1 MLELLL
7 LPVFALL
14 FVLLHFMT
22 GWLFGFAELSP
33 NISLIYLPAFLRM
46 LSVLVLGKFRGTV
59 ATLLGGMLLMVFL
72 GTVSTAG
79 LANVFCSAAGPLL
92 ALWAFERVSG
102 QAVKLTSL
110 KDLSIV
116 TVAYCVANA
125 LIHHAVWLAFD
136 LKELGS
142 GVQVFWMMVGD
153 LNGALLGAYLASR
166 RRDGAPDDALRQ
178 AVACGSAST
187 LIAGAGVFDP
197 REFKRQLALTELRE
211 LSLR

>member
-7 LPVFALL
+7 LPCFAVL

-72 GTVSTAG
+72 DSVSMTG

-136 LKELGS
+136 LRELSS

-153 LNGALLGAYLASR
+153 LNGALLGAYLLKWTVSR
-166 RRDGAPDDALRQ
+166 FGLPMSRHTQGRD
-178 AVACGSAST
+178 
-187 LIAGAGVFDP
+187 
-197 REFKRQLALTELRE
+197 
-211 LSLR
+211 

>member
-7 LPVFALL
+7 LPCFALL

-22 GWLFGFAELSP
+22 GWLFGFAELSS
-33 NISLIYLPAFLRM
+33 NISLLYLPAFVRM

-59 ATLLGGMLLMVFL
+59 ATLLGGVLLMVFL
-72 GTVSTAG
+72 ESESLTG

-92 ALWAFERVSG
+92 ALWTFERFNG

-110 KDLSIV
+110 KDLSVV

-142 GVQVFWMMVGD
+142 GVQIFWMMVGD
-153 LNGALLGAYLASR
+153 LNGALLGAYLLKWTASR
-166 RRDGAPDDALRQ
+166 FDLSIGQHGQHQDDQRDLQKRP
-178 AVACGSAST
+178 GSHDR
-187 LIAGAGVFDP
+187 LD
-197 REFKRQLALTELRE
+197 
-211 LSLR
+211 

>member
-7 LPVFALL
+7 LPCFALL

-22 GWLFGFAELSP
+22 GWLFGFAELTP
-33 NISLIYLPAFLRM
+33 NVSLIYLPAFMRM

-72 GTVSTAG
+72 ESVSLTG

-92 ALWAFERVSG
+92 ALWTFERFNG

-110 KDLSIV
+110 KDLSVV

-142 GVQVFWMMVGD
+142 GVQIFWMMVGD
-153 LNGALLGAYLASR
+153 LNGALLGAYLLKWTVSR
-166 RRDGAPDDALRQ
+166 FGLPMPRHTQGRD
-178 AVACGSAST
+178 
-187 LIAGAGVFDP
+187 
-197 REFKRQLALTELRE
+197 
-211 LSLR
+211 

>member
-1 MLELLL
+1 MINLLL
-7 LPVFALL
+7 LPCFSLL

-46 LSVLVLGKFRGTV
+46 LSVLVLGKLRGTV
-59 ATLLGGMLLMVFL
+59 ATLLGGVLLMVFL
-72 GTVSTAG
+72 GTVSMTG
-79 LANVFCSAAGPLL
+79 LANVFCSSAGPLL

-110 KDLSIV
+110 KDLSTV
-116 TVAYCVANA
+116 TVTYCVANA

-142 GVQVFWMMVGD
+142 GYQVFWMMVGD
-153 LNGALLGAYLASR
+153 LNGALLGAYLLKWSVSSFGLSVSR
-166 RRDGAPDDALRQ
+166 HTQGRD
-178 AVACGSAST
+178 
-187 LIAGAGVFDP
+187 
-197 REFKRQLALTELRE
+197 
-211 LSLR
+211 

>member
-7 LPVFALL
+7 LPCFALL

-22 GWLFGFAELSP
+22 GWLFGFAELSS
-33 NISLIYLPAFLRM
+33 NINLLYLPAFMRM

-72 GTVSTAG
+72 ESVSLTG
-79 LANVFCSAAGPLL
+79 LVNVFCSAAGPLL
-92 ALWAFERVSG
+92 ALWTFERFNG

-110 KDLSIV
+110 KDLSTV

-125 LIHHAVWLAFD
+125 LIHHSVWLAFD
-136 LKELGS
+136 LNELGS

-153 LNGALLGAYLASR
+153 LNGALLGAYLLKWTASR
-166 RRDGAPDDALRQ
+166 FDLSMPRHKRGRD
-178 AVACGSAST
+178 
-187 LIAGAGVFDP
+187 
-197 REFKRQLALTELRE
+197 
-211 LSLR
+211 

>member
-1 MLELLL
+1 
-7 LPVFALL
+7 
-14 FVLLHFMT
+14 MT
-22 GWLFGFAELSP
+22 GWLFSFAELSP
-33 NISLIYLPAFLRM
+33 NISLLYLPAFLRM

-72 GTVSTAG
+72 GTVSLTG

-92 ALWAFERVSG
+92 ALWTFERVCG

-136 LKELGS
+136 LKELSS
-142 GVQVFWMMVGD
+142 GVQIFWMMVGD
-153 LNGALLGAYLASR
+153 LNGALLGVYLLKWTVSR
-166 RRDGAPDDALRQ
+166 FGLPMPRHTQGRD
-178 AVACGSAST
+178 
-187 LIAGAGVFDP
+187 
-197 REFKRQLALTELRE
+197 
-211 LSLR
+211 

>member
-7 LPVFALL
+7 LPCFALL

-22 GWLFGFAELSP
+22 GWLFGFAELSS
-33 NISLIYLPAFLRM
+33 NISLLYLPAFVRM
-46 LSVLVLGKFRGTV
+46 LSVLILGKFRGTV
-59 ATLLGGMLLMVFL
+59 ATLLGGVLLMVFL
-72 GTVSTAG
+72 ESVSLTG

-92 ALWAFERVSG
+92 ALWTFERFNG

-110 KDLSIV
+110 KDLSVV

-142 GVQVFWMMVGD
+142 GVQIFWMMVGD
-153 LNGALLGAYLASR
+153 LNGALLGAYLLKWTASR
-166 RRDGAPDDALRQ
+166 FDLSMPRPTRGRD
-178 AVACGSAST
+178 
-187 LIAGAGVFDP
+187 
-197 REFKRQLALTELRE
+197 
-211 LSLR
+211 